1 MQETGGNTRKRGD
14 TLTESI
20 YDAFIKL
27 IKETG
32 YSNFSLQQVANE
44 AKTSRSVLYRRWAT
58 RFDLLIDI
66 VDEKSEKALGGQL
79 IDKIEDTGTLRGDL
93 VTLLTLYQ
101 RIYTETGRE
110 IMNAFLFEIG
120 QGSKKFADEKE
131 DVKTKN
137 LQVMKKLLKNA
148 KSRGENIKEV
158 SDTAL
163 SLPFNLL
170 RMENILYRNT
180 VDKNRL
186 VLLVDEIL
194 MPVFSA

>member
-1 MQETGGNTRKRGD
+1 MQETGVNTRKRGD

-27 IKETG
+27 VKETG
-32 YSNFSLQQVANE
+32 YSNSSLQQIAKE
-44 AKTSRSVLYRRWAT
+44 AKTSRSVLYRRWTT

-93 VTLLTLYQ
+93 LILLTLYQ
-101 RIYTETGRE
+101 RIYTEIGPE
-110 IMNAFLFEIG
+110 LLNAFLFEIG
-120 QGSKKFADEKE
+120 QDSKKIAEEKT

-137 LQVMKKLLKNA
+137 LLVMKKLLNNA

-158 SDTAL
+158 SDITL
-163 SLPFNLL
+163 FLPFNLL
-170 RMENILYRNT
+170 RMENIIYRNT
-180 VDKNRL
+180 VDENRL

-194 MPVFSA
+194 LPVFTA